1 MDPLSGAAAGINSSI
16 RIFEVTYQLKAV
28 DEQTAD
34 LLSTTRHVDNNL
46 NEARRLRRLKITLLD
61 AGERAWIDGVI
72 QDTDKA
78 LCAVAQLIEPA
89 RVDKNVKEGINFKN
103 RVMWVFRDNPKVRD
117 KHAGLT
123 LCHQSLMTVIAC
135 LYSKDS
141 TVIEPTAG
149 SEKGEKPP
157 PYDPQTEDLFN
168 WRNQRRRKKSN
179 MDLGDA
185 NTERATSINSVSTN
199 SVSTSTSPAS
209 PSSFTSPLS
218 SCSNTMEG
226 FERTASTPADAQIG
240 QTSNPLAS
248 LQEESPEQQV
258 VVGSTPTGSVA
269 TSPLSST
276 VGLHGV
282 DTERPLSA
290 RWDSSRRKPVPYN
303 PQLSSTNDCIP
314 SDWFRATQESLYNVS
329 MRPLSNPEP
338 LRSRFHIEPHHS
350 SSMSNFPVLDPSS
363 RAQTSRITYANQSQI
378 EDSGDTNCSNA
389 DYVTMPSVA
398 EIGSDPSTNPT
409 SDYSAYNNVRGL
421 KEQKVYI
428 PYRRPTMDQESQSFT
443 TASTDSLSLFS
454 SGLAS
459 RSERSHSAGQI
470 PAYNPPRFPGD
481 PRYSSKA
488 FIAELEAN
496 FCESATGYREQ
507 ESNGGDHDTD
517 GKMLPSET
525 ATSTSARPGRVRR
538 GRRSWLMFHATRSD
552 LGRYMG

>member
-46 NEARRLRRLKITLLD
+46 NEARRLRRLKVTLLD
-61 AGERAWIDGVI
+61 AEERAWIDGVI

-78 LCAVAQLIEPA
+78 LSAVAQLIEPA

-141 TVIEPTAG
+141 TINEPTDG

-179 MDLGDA
+179 MGLGDA
-185 NTERATSINSVSTN
+185 NTERATSYTSVSTS
-199 SVSTSTSPAS
+199 SVSTSTSPTS
-209 PSSFTSPLS
+209 PSSFTTPLS
-218 SCSNTMEG
+218 SSSSTMDG
-226 FERTASTPADAQIG
+226 FERTTSIPADVQMN

-248 LQEESPEQQV
+248 LPEDSSEQQAV
-258 VVGSTPTGSVA
+258 EGSTSTGSVV
-269 TSPLSST
+269 TSPLSPA
-276 VGLHGV
+276 VGIHGV
-282 DTERPLSA
+282 DVERSLSA
-290 RWDSSRRKPVPYN
+290 RWSSPRRKPVPYS
-303 PQLSSTNDCIP
+303 PQLSSTNDRIS
-314 SDWFRATQESLYNVS
+314 SDWFRATQASLYNVS

-338 LRSRFHIEPHHS
+338 LRSRFHTEPRHS
-350 SSMSNFPVLDPSS
+350 SSMSNGPVLDPSS
-363 RAQTSRITYANQSQI
+363 RAQTSSITYANQLQI
-378 EDSGDTNCSNA
+378 EGSGDTNCSNA
-389 DYVTMPSVA
+389 DHVTIPSVA
-398 EIGSDPSTNPT
+398 EIGSDASTHPT
-409 SDYSAYNNVRGL
+409 NGYPAYNNVHGL
-421 KEQKVYI
+421 KDQNVYI
-428 PYRRPTMDQESQSFT
+428 PYRRPTMGKESQSFT
-443 TASTDSLSLFS
+443 TTSTDSLSLFS

-481 PRYSSKA
+481 PRYSPRA

-496 FCESATGYREQ
+496 ICESATGSREQ
-507 ESNGGDHDTD
+507 ESNEGDHEVD

-525 ATSTSARPGRVRR
+525 GTSTSARLGRARR

>member
-34 LLSTTRHVDNNL
+34 LISTTRHVDNNL
-46 NEARRLRRLKITLLD
+46 NEARRLRRLKVTLLD

-78 LCAVAQLIEPA
+78 LSAVAQLIEPA
-89 RVDKNVKEGINFKN
+89 RVDKNIKEGINFKN

-141 TVIEPTAG
+141 TINDPTDG

-168 WRNQRRRKKSN
+168 WRNQRRRKKGN
-179 MDLGDA
+179 GRGDS
-185 NTERATSINSVSTN
+185 NTERATSTTSVSTS
-199 SVSTSTSPAS
+199 SVSTSTSPTS
-209 PSSFTSPLS
+209 PSSFTTPLS
-218 SCSNTMEG
+218 STSSTMEG
-226 FERTASTPADAQIG
+226 FERATSIPADEQMN

-248 LQEESPEQQV
+248 LPEGSSEQQAL
-258 VVGSTPTGSVA
+258 VGSTSTGSMV
-269 TSPLSST
+269 TSPLSPT
-276 VGLHGV
+276 VGIHGV
-282 DTERPLSA
+282 DMERPLSA
-290 RWDSSRRKPVPYN
+290 TWGSPRRKPVPYN
-303 PQLSSTNDCIP
+303 PQLSSTNDRIP

-338 LRSRFHIEPHHS
+338 LRSRLHTDPHHS
-350 SSMSNFPVLDPSS
+350 SSMSNVPVLDPSF
-363 RAQTSRITYANQSQI
+363 RAQTSGISYASQSQF
-378 EDSGDTNCSNA
+378 EDSGDANCSNA
-389 DYVTMPSVA
+389 DHVTMPSVA
-398 EIGSDPSTNPT
+398 GIGSDPSTNPT
-409 SDYSAYNNVRGL
+409 SDYSAYKNVSGL
-421 KEQKVYI
+421 KDQNVYI
-428 PYRRPTMDQESQSFT
+428 PYRRPTMGQESQSFT
-443 TASTDSLSLFS
+443 TASTESLSLFS

-459 RSERSHSAGQI
+459 RSERSYSAGQI

-481 PRYSSKA
+481 TRYSPRA

-496 FCESATGYREQ
+496 ICESATGYRDQ
-507 ESNGGDHDTD
+507 ESNGGDHDME
-517 GKMLPSET
+517 GKILGSET
-525 ATSTSARPGRVRR
+525 GVSTSARQGHGRR